1 MPATTGEAK
10 SAMPADASTNPASTM
25 TQAAAAAGARAIRCR
40 SGPGHEQEE
49 QDVVDRHHRPD
60 GGAPLADRGLHEQ
73 RDERAEERTGDTRE
87 ESAQSDDDAGA
98 IRHARRRDRFRRCV
112 RGNQGRR

>member
-1 MPATTGEAK
+1 MPV
-10 SAMPADASTNPASTM
+10 DASTKPASPM
-25 TQAAAAAGARAIRCR
+25 PRRLRPLALAPSEAG

-73 RDERAEERTGDTRE
+73 RDERAEEWTRDTRK
-87 ESAQSDDDAGA
+87 ESTQPDHGAGA
-98 IRHARRRDRFRRCV
+98 IRHARRSNRFRWYV
-112 RGNQGRR
+112 GGNQGRR